1 MILQDT
7 VFFIMIM
14 FLFPH
19 AKAKSPTAGIGWSK
33 TGSVKMEKVL
43 SEPTTVSF
51 NHIWSK
57 LVVLFLWHVVDCDV
71 VISCE

>member
-1 MILQDT
+1 MILQKEGD
-7 VFFIMIM
+7 VSYNDYVS
-14 FLFPH
+14 FPH
-19 AKAKSPTAGIGWSK
+19 GKAKPPTAGIGWSK

-57 LVVLFLWHVVDCDV
+57 LVVRQLFLFLWHVVL
-71 VISCE
+71 